1 MTSDERIEALLNR
14 AGQTISDLPRKWD
27 GCVSEPYSGE
37 QCYKAH
43 GAAWAWYVG
52 EDQRAVPELERQES
66 TRDRLVLRSYILHLT
81 DVIDRMET
89 ALENVIGE
97 RDWLKSVLERHL
109 FCETCVGGQGMEPC
123 VDGHRCSIEN
133 PNYRYSGVP
142 EDWGADD
149 D

>member
-1 MTSDERIEALLNR
+1 MTTDERIEALLNR

-81 DVIDRMET
+81 DIIDRMET

-97 RDWLKSVLERHL
+97 RDWLRANYSA
-109 FCETCVGGQGMEPC
+109 
-123 VDGHRCSIEN
+123 N
-133 PNYRYSGVP
+133 PNETADGCGVGDECDPNSRETLLYDFTGVP
-142 EDWGADD
+142 EDWRADE
-149 D
+149 